1 MPSKYLLFILT
12 FLCTGLMLLTF
23 GTDVFNKPLNTA
35 AGYVVIPFQQ
45 GISRVGEWLSNRSE
59 ELVQIRTLLDEN
71 ARLKEQVAALT
82 EENTLLQ
89 QDKYE
94 LNKLRE
100 LVALDEQ
107 YGEYN
112 KVGARI
118 ISRDSGNWYSN
129 FIIDKGA
136 NDGFTVNM
144 NVIAGGGLVGRI
156 ISVGPN
162 WSRVRAVIS
171 DNNHVTAMTLASEDP
186 MTVSGDLQLMANGII
201 RFSQLLDSEGK
212 VSVGDK
218 VVTSI
223 ISDKYLPNILIGY
236 IHTINR
242 DSNNLT
248 KSGYITPAV
257 DFEHLE
263 EVLVIT
269 ELKQQIDESE
279 ALVEQP
285 PQETEAPSEPPSE
298 QAGASSELPERPSE

>member
-298 QAGASSELPERPSE
+298 QAGASS